1 MEKALI
7 DKRKLVSFCWGCNG
21 HVRLGYDANT
31 GHMFFT
37 YCSFF
42 DEDEKCLTLKRGMSL
57 KDENRLS
64 PAIKKASAK
73 NRQDCGKFQ
82 KGGFMLQVPLEQ
94 VRRGEKYIKD
104 ILG

>member
-1 MEKALI
+1 MEKLSI
-7 DKRKLVSFCWGCNG
+7 DKDKPAHFCWGCHG
-21 HVRLGYDANT
+21 HVRLGYDANA

-37 YCSFF
+37 YCSYFR
-42 DEDEKCLTLKRGMSL
+42 EDEKYLSLKRGMSL
-57 KDENRLS
+57 KVENTLS
-64 PAIKKASAK
+64 PAVKRAAAK
-73 NRQDCGKFQ
+73 NRQDCGRFQ